1 MSRQCVAPRCLSP
14 TFGVKVKKGAVR
26 QLCFLLAHSNICE
39 VRLQMSINIVRIC
52 DMRLLPS
59 SAQGKN
65 FWWLVDQAAAAH
77 FVWRGMV
84 CLSTGQTSA
93 TMSRETLPMTSGSAS
108 NLAIFFAK
116 LMIFLV
122 QVPALLSHRR

>member
-65 FWWLVDQAAAAH
+65 CWRLLVACSKSQ
-77 FVWRGMV
+77 WE
-84 CLSTGQTSA
+84 TS
-93 TMSRETLPMTSGSAS
+93 
-108 NLAIFFAK
+108 
-116 LMIFLV
+116 
-122 QVPALLSHRR
+122 